1 MLSPREVAERL
12 GFSYHAVLRAI
23 RRGELKASEPIKGRY
38 RIAIDEYR
46 RWAGHPIREK
56 PAPSTPRAPRRARA
70 RQAAGSFERLT
81 AIERTG

>member
-46 RWAGHPIREK
+46 RWAGLGAPALAKLRE
-56 PAPSTPRAPRRARA
+56 ASTV
-70 RQAAGSFERLT
+70 
-81 AIERTG
+81 